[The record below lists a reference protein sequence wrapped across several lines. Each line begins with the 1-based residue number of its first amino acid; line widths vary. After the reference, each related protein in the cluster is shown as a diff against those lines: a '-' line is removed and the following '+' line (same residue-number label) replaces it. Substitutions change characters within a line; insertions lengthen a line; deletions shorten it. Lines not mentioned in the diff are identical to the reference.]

1 MRQRIVASFWSSWA
15 LAAALCLPA
24 GAAELPKYQALD
36 LGALGGK
43 YSSASSINAAG
54 QVTGSAQTP
63 NGSWHA
69 FRFTPGSPMEDLGT
83 LGGLSSGGTAIN
95 DAGQVTGR
103 ATNADG
109 MGRAFRATPGQPM
122 EDLGTLG
129 GDESWGFAIND
140 AGQVLG
146 EADIAHRVWH
156 AVRATPG
163 QPMEDLGTLGG
174 DESWGFAINDA
185 GQATGYAR
193 TADGRARAF
202 LATPGQPMEDL
213 GTLGGE
219 ESLGRDINAVGQVTG
234 WAQGLGY
241 SHAFR
246 ATPGQ
251 PMEDLGTVGEVS
263 SSGEAINDAG
273 QVAGVL
279 EGPDAAFLYSDG
291 SMKAIGTFGGPNTA
305 VYDINELGHV
315 VGMSEAVRGCE
326 ETRRDYRQPP
336 SCLEWWGRAFVYRD
350 GTMTNLGTLGGIHS
364 VGFAIND
371 VGQVAGAYYDQ
382 INYEDEEPHAV
393 LWTPISLLYSRLL
406 DDVTGV
412 GPGKSL
418 AQKVRIATAYY
429 EADDKQATCAML
441 KAFNNQVKAQS
452 GKKVSV
458 DLARQLMAEARA
470 ISGAI
475 RCGSN

>member
-83 LGGLSSGGTAIN
+83 LDGLSGGGTAIN
-95 DAGQVTGR
+95 DAGLVTGG

-109 MGRAFRATPGQPM
+109 MRRAF
-122 EDLGTLG
+122 
-129 GDESWGFAIND
+129 
-140 AGQVLG
+140 
-146 EADIAHRVWH
+146 
-156 AVRATPG
+156 RATPG

-371 VGQVAGAYYDQ
+371 VGQVAGAYYDWIDYQ
-382 INYEDEEPHAV
+382 DEEPHAV

-429 EADDKQATCAML
+429 DANDGPATCAML
-441 KAFNNQVKAQS
+441 
-452 GKKVSV
+452 
-458 DLARQLMAEARA
+458 RA
-470 ISGAI
+470 
-475 RCGSN
+475 